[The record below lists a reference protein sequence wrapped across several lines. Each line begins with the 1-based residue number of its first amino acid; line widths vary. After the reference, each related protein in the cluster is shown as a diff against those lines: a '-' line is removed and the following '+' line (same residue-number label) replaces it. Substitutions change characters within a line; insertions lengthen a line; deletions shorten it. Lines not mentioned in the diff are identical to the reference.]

1 MIEIKSFMKNFLT
14 AKWQQLIMA
23 NYIVPEQILLP
34 YLPKGLELNLYNGKA
49 YVSLV
54 GFLFKDIKIARIPI
68 LGLGTF
74 EEINLRFYVKRSIDK
89 DSLQHGVVFI
99 NETIPYKPVAWLAN
113 RLFNEHYTVVKT
125 KHAWHFNNNKKE
137 ITYQW
142 KKEKTWNSIQIKS
155 DTQSKKIEV
164 GSFESFIFDNYIG
177 FTKISDQVSQS
188 YYIEHPSWEVN
199 DVHSFNILCDFKTM
213 YGPEFSFLTD
223 QNPDTVFIA
232 EGSPIAVKW
241 KRDLIK
247 D

>member
-1 MIEIKSFMKNFLT
+1 MKNFLT

-23 NYIVPEQILLP
+23 NYIVPEHILLP

-125 KHAWHFNNNKKE
+125 KHAWHINNNEKE
-137 ITYQW
+137 IIYQW

-155 DTQSKKIEV
+155 DIQSKK
-164 GSFESFIFDNYIG
+164 NR
-177 FTKISDQVSQS
+177 
-188 YYIEHPSWEVN
+188 SWQ
-199 DVHSFNILCDFKTM
+199 F
-213 YGPEFSFLTD
+213 
-223 QNPDTVFIA
+223 
-232 EGSPIAVKW
+232 
-241 KRDLIK
+241 
-247 D
+247 

>member
-1 MIEIKSFMKNFLT
+1 M
-14 AKWQQLIMA
+14 
-23 NYIVPEQILLP
+23 
-34 YLPKGLELNLYNGKA
+34 
-49 YVSLV
+49 
-54 GFLFKDIKIARIPI
+54 
-68 LGLGTF
+68 
-74 EEINLRFYVKRSIDK
+74 KRSIDK

-125 KHAWHFNNNKKE
+125 KHAWHFNNNEKE

-188 YYIEHPSWEVN
+188 YYIW
-199 DVHSFNILCDFKTM
+199 
-213 YGPEFSFLTD
+213 
-223 QNPDTVFIA
+223 
-232 EGSPIAVKW
+232 
-241 KRDLIK
+241 
-247 D
+247 